1 MAYIVSD
8 LAYPLAETQ
17 VPGIVCAAAETEVQ
31 QLEHDLFE
39 TGGLDGLEH
48 EFLVRRGIVWE
59 ELQSVISQE
68 RIDLLVLG
76 TCSQPG
82 IKQLTLGSV
91 AQRVFRDATCL
102 VLTVGPNSYPF
113 DSSRTSLKFLF
124 PTDFG
129 ESSLR
134 ALPYAI
140 SFANQFR
147 AKLTLLHVVP
157 AARIPAHPAGGVQL
171 MRNNARMACVRQL
184 EHLLTSERELEIMV
198 GLGGLEPPTS
208 PLSVLR
214 SLVPHPENAGSLK
227 GIGAYFIGPTISR
240 VSGEDQLDGSPKI
253 ARPTLRE
260 IPSTSMPGAPGWQ
273 SA

>member
-1 MAYIVSD
+1 MSSVASPAYPSLKSLLIATDLSETSHKSLRHAFAIARHYGAKIYVAYIVSD

-48 EFLVRRGIVWE
+48 EFLVGRGIVWE

-124 PTDFG
+124 STDFR

-184 EHLLTSERELEIMV
+184 EHLQTE
-198 GLGGLEPPTS
+198 G
-208 PLSVLR
+208 
-214 SLVPHPENAGSLK
+214 PE
-227 GIGAYFIGPTISR
+227 
-240 VSGEDQLDGSPKI
+240 
-253 ARPTLRE
+253 
-260 IPSTSMPGAPGWQ
+260 GAPFSG
-273 SA
+273 SGS